1 MEKTVNYLAAHPVL
15 FVIAVILALMI
26 LFSFLKRVVRL
37 FLVIAAIL
45 VLYAAWIH
53 LTGGNM
59 HEAFLHIEH
68 AFNNAIRFLGD
79 LFNLLIE
86 LLKFPKKGALQ
97 GLLIMYSNLVQGY
110 SMLEKSVDMTKFLF
124 TY

>member
-97 GLLIMYSNLVQGY
+97 GRLSARKKTPV
-110 SMLEKSVDMTKFLF
+110 F
-124 TY
+124 